1 MVTTKQVVKLLDI
14 CQSVGW
20 QMVTWCGFNLHFRLT
35 SEVEPDSMYIKAIFK
50 LSLFFTQ
57 ILGTFCVLGILALY
71 DVSWSYFSPFVIVF
85 GSACGYW
92 YHTYFFLSQIM
103 GNLSILSS
111 LLLHLKGLFYSFPHV
126 DFAHFLLYLCSD
138 IYIYIFFALGVG
150 SCLLLC
156 ILTVVLL
163 NEGCWFLYV
172 NIISCHF
179 TKFTK
184 FVYCL

>member
-20 QMVTWCGFNLHFRLT
+20 QMVTQCGFNLLFHLT

-71 DVSWSYFSPFVIVF
+71 DVSCSYFSPFVIVF

-92 YHTYFFLSQIM
+92 YHTHFFLSHIM

-111 LLLHLKGLFYSFPHV
+111 LLPHLKGLFYSFPHV
-126 DFAHFLLYLCSD
+126 DFARFLLYLCSD
-138 IYIYIFFALGVG
+138 IYIFFCSWCGVL
-150 SCLLLC
+150 SFIMYSYLLL
-156 ILTVVLL
+156 
-163 NEGCWFLYV
+163 F
-172 NIISCHF
+172 F
-179 TKFTK
+179 
-184 FVYCL
+184 